1 MIKKILLVL
10 TILFF
15 LIFLIIFYFVDKI
28 YIKKIIKN
36 LENDLNIKVS
46 LEENHKFNII
56 PSLSLST
63 KFSIEKKDRNLYIQ
77 GAEFI
82 VEKNYNEENA
92 AFNFNSDNI
101 RINKLI
107 VEDLDSF
114 GEINKYNFKNLLQFI
129 AFPEGYFYYN
139 LNKEEKNSL
148 NFINLIIQRINIP
161 VIYKKFSNLSLSFL
175 NEKSFFTSE
184 IQFDNGLILVNNF
197 ETKKNSFDIIL
208 SGKINLSNQL
218 INLNIIITDNN
229 EKIISIKILGNL
241 ENPNV
246 TILSI
251 DKIININ
258 FFMNDLSLLL
268 EGGFENVLKNLVI
281 NE

>member
-15 LIFLIIFYFVDKI
+15 LTFLIIFYFVDKI
-28 YIKKIIKN
+28 YIKQIIKN

-56 PSLSLST
+56 PNLSLST

-107 VEDLDSF
+107 VEDFDSF

-161 VIYKKFSNLSLSFL
+161 VIYKKLSNLSLSFL

-218 INLNIIITDNN
+218 INLNIIIRDNN

-246 TILSI
+246 KILSI

-268 EGGFENVLKNLVI
+268 EGGFENVLKNLVT

>member
-1 MIKKILLVL
+1 M
-10 TILFF
+10 
-15 LIFLIIFYFVDKI
+15 
-28 YIKKIIKN
+28 
-36 LENDLNIKVS
+36 
-46 LEENHKFNII
+46 
-56 PSLSLST
+56 
-63 KFSIEKKDRNLYIQ
+63 
-77 GAEFI
+77 
-82 VEKNYNEENA
+82 
-92 AFNFNSDNI
+92 
-101 RINKLI
+101 
-107 VEDLDSF
+107 
-114 GEINKYNFKNLLQFI
+114 
-129 AFPEGYFYYN
+129 
-139 LNKEEKNSL
+139 
-148 NFINLIIQRINIP
+148 IIQRINIP
-161 VIYKKFSNLSLSFL
+161 VIYKKLSNLSLSFL

-218 INLNIIITDNN
+218 INLNIIIRDNN

-268 EGGFENVLKNLVI
+268 EGGFENVLKNLVT

>member
-36 LENDLNIKVS
+36 LENDLNIKVN

-56 PSLSLST
+56 PNLSLST

-161 VIYKKFSNLSLSFL
+161 VIYKKLSNLSLSFL

-197 ETKKNSFDIIL
+197 ETKKNSFNIIL

-218 INLNIIITDNN
+218 INLNIIIRDNN

-246 TILSI
+246 KILSI

-268 EGGFENVLKNLVI
+268 EGGFENVLKNLVT

>member
-15 LIFLIIFYFVDKI
+15 LTFLIIFYFVDKI

-56 PSLSLST
+56 PNLSLST
-63 KFSIEKKDRNLYIQ
+63 KFDIEKKDKNLYIQ

-82 VEKNYNEENA
+82 VEKNYNDENA
-92 AFNFNSDNI
+92 VFNFNSDNI

-107 VEDLDSF
+107 VENLDSF
-114 GEINKYNFKNLLQFI
+114 GEINKYNFKNLLKFI

-161 VIYKKFSNLSLSFL
+161 VIYKKLSNLSLSFL

-197 ETKKNSFDIIL
+197 ETKKNSFNIIL

-218 INLNIIITDNN
+218 INLNIIIRDNN

-268 EGGFENVLKNLVI
+268 EGGFENVLKNLVT